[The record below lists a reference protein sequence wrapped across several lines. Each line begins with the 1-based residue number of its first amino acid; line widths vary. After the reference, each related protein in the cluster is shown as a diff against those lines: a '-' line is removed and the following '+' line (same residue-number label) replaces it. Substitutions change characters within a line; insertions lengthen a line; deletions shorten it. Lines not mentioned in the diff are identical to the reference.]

1 MAIWNLDSLND
12 RALLGLQNEVSNE
25 LVNRKI
31 RGTSMSNDES
41 ESIFA
46 DLVGQ
51 LVIVRLK
58 EVHGGRDG
66 FGSRLIAA
74 KDGKLKF
81 RNRNGRIFI
90 EDETN
95 IRSLVLQE

>member
-1 MAIWNLDSLND
+1 MN
-12 RALLGLQNEVSNE
+12 NESKE
-25 LVNRKI
+25 
-31 RGTSMSNDES
+31 DES
-41 ESIFA
+41 GSIFA

-58 EVHGGRDG
+58 EVHGGREG
-66 FGSRLIAA
+66 FGSKLVAA

-81 RNRNGRIFI
+81 RNRNVRIFV
-90 EDETN
+90 EDESN